1 MPAPVTSYSSQ
12 VLAVMA
18 PLSSRFAVVRAGRL
32 LQVIPVS
39 VQPVPVPNT
48 AGPSALALLAAL
60 VVCSRSFT
68 LVTAPDTPLTS
79 NFRLLSTSGSV
90 PPSASSVVAVPK
102 LLAGFASS
110 TRASA
115 AAENVRELEAAGRY
129 VAVYVLEV
137 VPAMTSWL
145 CAPLSD
151 HDANS

>member
-1 MPAPVTSYSSQ
+1 MPAPVTSYSNQ
-12 VLAVMA
+12 VFAVIA
-18 PLSSRFAVVRAGRL
+18 PLSSSAGVVRAGRL
-32 LQVIPVS
+32 LQVTPVS
-39 VQPVPVPNT
+39 VQPVPVRYT
-48 AGPSALALLAAL
+48 AGPLALALLAAL

-68 LVTAPDTPLTS
+68 LVTEPDTPLTS

-90 PPSASSVVAVPK
+90 PPSAPSVVAVPK
-102 LLAGFASS
+102 LLAGLASS

-115 AAENVRELEAAGRY
+115 DGANVRELDATGRY